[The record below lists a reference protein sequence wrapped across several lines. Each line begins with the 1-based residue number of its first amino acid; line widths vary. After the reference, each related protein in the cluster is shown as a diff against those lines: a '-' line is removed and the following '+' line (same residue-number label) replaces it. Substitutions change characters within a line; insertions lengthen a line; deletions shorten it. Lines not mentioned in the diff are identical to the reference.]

1 MSDPQVDATGDGN
14 VFPIKTG
21 SYTEGTG
28 AAPHDTFDAYTPDRR
43 RNGGGGGSGS
53 GMENQLNEIRNNI
66 KHLWISFLGACVL
79 VVSMFF
85 AAFFWADGK
94 VESSRDDLNAFQT
107 KVEASFDKATE
118 SSSQLQRGITDIQVQ
133 LSKMEESQKWI
144 VEGIRARGT
153 SETN

>member
-1 MSDPQVDATGDGN
+1 MSDPQVDATGNDN
-14 VFPIKTG
+14 VFPIKAG
-21 SYTEGTG
+21 GYTEGTG

-43 RNGGGGGSGS
+43 GSGGGGG
-53 GMENQLNEIRNNI
+53 GMENQLNEIRDNI
-66 KHLWISFLGACVL
+66 KHLWYAFLTACVL
-79 VVSMFF
+79 VVTMFF

-118 SSSQLQRGITDIQVQ
+118 SSSRLHTGITDIQVQ
-133 LSKMEESQKWI
+133 LSKIEESQKWI